1 MVVLQLLVVL
11 EELVQVMLE
20 FLHQEMVNA
29 QVVYNILLEEVEVV
43 EILQVQE
50 D

>member
-1 MVVLQLLVVL
+1 MIQLLVVL
-11 EELVQVMLE
+11 EELVQVLLE
-20 FLHQEMVNA
+20 FLEQEMVNA

-43 EILQVQE
+43 EILQGQE

>member
-1 MVVLQLLVVL
+1 VVVLQLLVVL

-20 FLHQEMVNA
+20 FLDQEMVNA
-29 QVVYNILLEEVEVV
+29 QVLYNILLEEVEVV